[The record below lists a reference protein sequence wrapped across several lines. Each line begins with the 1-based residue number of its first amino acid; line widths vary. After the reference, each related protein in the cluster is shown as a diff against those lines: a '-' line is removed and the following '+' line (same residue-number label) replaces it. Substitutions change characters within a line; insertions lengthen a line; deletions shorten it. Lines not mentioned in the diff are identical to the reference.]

1 MASKSAPAIVD
12 DKKWQTEEDLRTLR
26 RACDVMKDK
35 DRLARVKKLMKDEVA
50 ALKKLEDLDGL
61 RRDKY

>member
-1 MASKSAPAIVD
+1 MANPKSAPEVD
-12 DKKWQTEEDLRTLR
+12 HKWQTEEDLRTLR
-26 RACDVMKDK
+26 RACEVMNDK
-35 DRLARVKKLMKDEVA
+35 DRLARVKKLMKEEVS